1 MKQAA
6 CGGTGCAVLNGE
18 TLLQSHWAALGGL
31 QRKRSVSIG
40 LTGSRPWPEE
50 GNVARGG
57 DLVRLSSA
65 NRGCGDI
72 LDRKIIAVIY
82 K

>member
-31 QRKRSVSIG
+31 HRERSVSIG
-40 LTGSRPWPEE
+40 LTGSRPWLRKGMWRGEE
-50 GNVARGG
+50 GGG
-57 DLVRLSSA
+57 GVGGRSS
-65 NRGCGDI
+65 
-72 LDRKIIAVIY
+72 
-82 K
+82 

>member
-1 MKQAA
+1 M
-6 CGGTGCAVLNGE
+6 
-18 TLLQSHWAALGGL
+18 
-31 QRKRSVSIG
+31 SIG

-50 GNVARGG
+50 RNGLGA

-65 NRGCGDI
+65 NRGCSDI
-72 LDRKIIAVIY
+72 LDRKMIIAVLC